1 MLIFSGLLTSKLLNG
16 CLVVVCEECNNLH
29 DSKSLFMITD
39 FKIFP
44 IMLLRQLNSGA
55 LSV

>member
-1 MLIFSGLLTSKLLNG
+1 MLLFSGLLTSKLLNG

-39 FKIFP
+39 FEIFP